1 MDIEIYVYLLW
12 VGLYVF
18 KFKSFGFWYVLFFNL
33 YEINKII
40 SMKLIVI
47 EFICFKV
54 VKIIIENF
62 IVCCYLLKF
71 VYIIKI
77 RIVC

>member
-12 VGLYVF
+12 VGLF

-33 YEINKII
+33 NEINKII